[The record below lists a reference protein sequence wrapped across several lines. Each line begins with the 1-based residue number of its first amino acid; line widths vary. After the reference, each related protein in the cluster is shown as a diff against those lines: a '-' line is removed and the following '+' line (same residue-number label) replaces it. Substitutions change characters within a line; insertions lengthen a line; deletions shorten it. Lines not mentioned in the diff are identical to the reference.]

1 MPNTIA
7 ESIADVITALVR
19 GQSPTLSAR
28 DLRLLSRVAAGSREA
43 TFVLG
48 AITASLAA
56 NEVIKRIPGP
66 DVGPIFPGSIFPGFQ
81 DGPEPIEPGPYPPD
95 FPQPVSPGPYPP
107 DFPQPISPG
116 PPDNPSGPQ
125 PVDSTRPWFEQ
136 MVRYVLLEEFLVPA
150 ELETVSRFALD
161 NEKRFQPSQVVV
173 PGGTSGRVDFQSR
186 RSRVLT
192 DLGNLADMF
201 RERVRQ
207 VLPLVGQRVGIDARN
222 VRAIDVQ
229 MTASNDEEFFVP
241 HADNGAAFP
250 TRAITY
256 VYFFNRE
263 PAAFTG
269 GELRV
274 FHKTS
279 VAGSGESP
287 SRFTTIVPAQNQ
299 IVFFPS
305 SLLHEVTPLSVPSK
319 AFADSRF
326 TLNGWI
332 HV

>member
-7 ESIADVITALVR
+7 ESIADIITALVR
-19 GQSPTLSAR
+19 GQSPRLSTR
-28 DLRLLSRVAAGSREA
+28 DLRLLSRVAAGSQEA

-48 AITASLAA
+48 AVTAALAA
-56 NEVIKRIPGP
+56 NEAIRRIPGP
-66 DVGPIFPGSIFPGFQ
+66 DVGPIFPEFGE
-81 DGPEPIEPGPYPPD
+81 GPEPIEPGPYPPD

-107 DFPQPISPG
+107 DSPQPISPG

-125 PVDSTRPWFEQ
+125 PIGSTRPWFEQ

-161 NEKRFQPSQVVV
+161 NGERFQPSQVVV

-186 RSRVLT
+186 RSRVLI

-201 RERVRQ
+201 RERIRQ
-207 VLPLVGQRVGIDARN
+207 VLPLVGQRLGIDARN

-256 VYFFNRE
+256 VYFFNKE

-269 GELRV
+269 GDLRV
-274 FHKTS
+274 FHKS
-279 VAGSGESP
+279 AVAGPGESP
-287 SRFTTIVPAQNQ
+287 SRFTTILPAQNQ

-319 AFADSRF
+319 AFEDSRF
-326 TLNGWI
+326 TVNGWI